1 MEIIL
6 LQRSKKLGQIG
17 DIVKVKDGYAR
28 NFLLPNNLALKATLA
43 NKKYFETQKH
53 EIEAKNLEL
62 KKEAESIAPKITN
75 TEVVAVRTAGEGG
88 HLYGSVTAKD
98 IVALLHE
105 QHKITLDKTQVEL
118 PHAIKN
124 LGVYVVTLLLHADV
138 SVTIYVNVAR
148 GVEDA
153 KVQMV
158 NFLKPTAQQKKAQA
172 EAQAQATAE
181 AVEVAENVTTEEV
194 AS

>member
-43 NKKYFETQKH
+43 NKKYFEAQRN

-62 KKEAESIAPKITN
+62 KKEAEAIAPRILN
-75 TEVVAVRTAGEGG
+75 TEIVAVRTAGEGG

-98 IVALLHE
+98 IVALLNE
-105 QHKITLDKTQVEL
+105 QQKIILDKSQVEL

-124 LGVYVVTLLLHADV
+124 LGVYIVTLALHADV
-138 SVTIYVNVAR
+138 NTTIYVNVAR
-148 GVEDA
+148 GIEDA
-153 KVQMV
+153 KVQMT
-158 NFLKPTAQQKKAQA
+158 NFLKPTAEQKKAEA
-172 EAQAQATAE
+172 EAKAQAKAE
-181 AVEVAENVTTEEV
+181 AVEVAETVTTEEV